1 MKSHSHEDYVA
12 RVSAGDWPENRIVP
26 LPESFVDGRGSIQN
40 VLLTPVNSVVVID
53 SKKGTVRAN
62 HYHKTDWHFCYVVC
76 GQILY
81 YERPVGS
88 GGLADTREV
97 EGRFCSSNEESVNSI
112 APLVLDPGTLFFTPP
127 DVEHAMVFTED
138 TVFLTLSRNVR
149 THEGHEEDLVRVDFI
164 SPEVAS
170 LLAGV

>member
-1 MKSHSHEDYVA
+1 M
-12 RVSAGDWPENRIVP
+12 VSAGDWPENRVVP

-62 HYHKTDWHFCYVVC
+62 HYHKTDWHFCYVIC

-88 GGLADTREV
+88 GGL
-97 EGRFCSSNEESVNSI
+97 SNEESVNAI

-127 DVEHAMVFTED
+127 GVEHAMVFTKD
-138 TVFLTLSRNVR
+138 TIFLTLSRNVR

-164 SPEVAS
+164 SPETAS
-170 LLAGV
+170 LIAGV